1 MHTRIIIMKSLDKIL
16 ELLKDD
22 QWHNIDEIKKEIS
35 LPSNKLNELLY
46 FLQEEEFVSRENNK
60 IKITSL
66 GLKFLNLPSDPAF
79 HPLPSISSAIPF
91 L

>member
-1 MHTRIIIMKSLDKIL
+1 MKILDKIL

-35 LPSNKLNELLY
+35 LPSNKLNESLS
-46 FLQEEEFVSRENNK
+46 FLQEEEFVSRDNNK

-66 GLKFLNLPSDPAF
+66 GLKFLNLPSDRAF
-79 HPLPSISSAIPF
+79 HSLLSIFSVISF